1 MAPAAVMF
9 YVLASVCAVSAIMV
23 VTRRNPVHAAL
34 FLVLAFF
41 CVAGIYVIMMAEF
54 LAAVQ
59 VLVYAGGI
67 TVLFLFVIMLVP
79 LEGSRLSPPPVRH
92 LGWSLAS
99 AALLSISL
107 ISYFW
112 NAPSPPFLGSTKD
125 LTAGGG
131 NIEAMGMEL
140 YQRYLVPF
148 EIASVLLLVAM
159 IGAVVLARE
168 KV

>member
-1 MAPAAVMF
+1 MGPAAIVF
-9 YVLASVCAVSAIMV
+9 YILASVCAVSAVMV

-41 CVAGIYVIMMAEF
+41 CVAGIYVLMTAEF

-67 TVLFLFVIMLVP
+67 IVLFLFVIMLVP
-79 LEGSRLSPPPVRH
+79 LEGTRLSPPPARH
-92 LGWSLAS
+92 LGLSMAVS
-99 AALLSISL
+99 ALLAAVL
-107 ISYFW
+107 IFVFRK
-112 NAPSPPFLGSTKD
+112 APSPPFLGKAAT

-131 NIEAMGMEL
+131 NMEAIGMEL
-140 YQRYLVPF
+140 YQRYFLPF

-159 IGAVVLARE
+159 VGAVVLARHR
-168 KV
+168 V

>member
-1 MAPAAVMF
+1 MITGVLFYAFAAV
-9 YVLASVCAVSAIMV
+9 LV
-23 VTRRNPVHAAL
+23 VAALGVITSRNPVHAAL

-41 CVAGIYVIMMAEF
+41 CVAGIYVIMTAEF

-59 VLVYAGGI
+59 ILVYAGGV

-79 LEGSRLSPPPVRH
+79 LEGSRLSAPPVRH
-92 LGWSLAS
+92 VGWSLAS
-99 AALLSISL
+99 AALLSIAL
-107 ISYFW
+107 VSYFW
-112 NAPSPPFLGSTKD
+112 RAPSPPFLGPTKD
-125 LTAGGG
+125 LVAGGG
-131 NIEAMGMEL
+131 NIEAVGMEL

-159 IGAVVLARE
+159 IGAVVLARQ